1 LTPKVQVLLDFCDPH
16 GRQAALR
23 CAFDKPAQTLVAHT
37 PEQLKPLLDAVDALA
52 KQGFWCVGYVRY
64 EAAPAFD
71 AALKVQAADGPLA
84 WFGIYAQALPWPAET
99 SDEDDATR
107 VQWQSGLSRAD
118 FDAAMDRIHQA
129 IAAGDL
135 YQVNYTAPLHG
146 AFSGDAQTLFRRLH
160 RAQPQGYAAFID
172 SGFEQLLSVSPEL
185 FFDWQ
190 NGQAIQGGQLLTR
203 PMKGTAPR
211 GASAAEDATL
221 AAALLASPKERAE
234 NVMIVDLLRN
244 DVSRIAQPHSV
255 RVPHLFT
262 VQTLPTVLQ
271 MVSDVTAVTRPGT
284 RLSEVF
290 GALFPCGS
298 VTGAPK
304 VQAMRMIQALE
315 PAPRGIYCGAIGV
328 LRPGGHATFNVAI
341 RTVTLRGTQAS
352 CGIGSGITA
361 DATAEA
367 EWQEWRIKR
376 GFLAR
381 ASESFK
387 LLETLRLENGSFHN
401 LEAHLARLKRA
412 AAHFGF
418 PFDEAVIANALRQAI
433 PPGCHCG
440 LDPQSM
446 TSDYMACHA
455 TLEVTGSGSR
465 TAFHEPP
472 RHCERS
478 EAIHDSGPHGLPR
491 FARSDDVSVQRPG
504 AVAGRS
510 RGGRNDVSA
519 WRVRLL
525 LDASGRAQAQA
536 FALPPSPLPVT
547 LQLAHVPFDEAHSE
561 FTRFKTTHRAH
572 YEALA
577 PTDPA
582 VFDTLLYNEAA
593 ELTECTRGNIALLLD
608 GRWVTPPLRCGL
620 LDGIGREM
628 ALKEGRLHEAVV
640 RLDDLPRV
648 QALAFINSLRG
659 WLDAR
664 LPG

>member
-1 LTPKVQVLLDFCDPH
+1 MQVLLDFCDPH

-84 WFGIYAQALPWPAET
+84 WFGVYAQALPWP
-99 SDEDDATR
+99 DEATDDDDKNAATR

-118 FDAAMDRIHQA
+118 FDAAMDRMHQA

-190 NGQAIQGGQLLTR
+190 NGQAIQGGPLLTR

-262 VQTLPTVLQ
+262 VQTLPTALQ

-304 VQAMRMIQALE
+304 VQAMRMIQTLE
-315 PAPRGIYCGAIGV
+315 PEPRGIYCGAIGV

-352 CGIGSGITA
+352 CGIGSGITF
-361 DATAEA
+361 DATADA

-446 TSDYMACHA
+446 NPG
-455 TLEVTGSGSR
+455 LPGSR
-465 TAFHEPP
+465 VELGMTKASSQSAGGIDPAKP
-472 RHCERS
+472 
-478 EAIHDSGPHGLPR
+478 
-491 FARSDDVSVQRPG
+491 ARPDET
-504 AVAGRS
+504 
-510 RGGRNDVSA
+510 A

-577 PTDPA
+577 PADPA
-582 VFDTLLYNEAA
+582 VFDTLLYNEAD

-648 QALAFINSLRG
+648 QALAFIN
-659 WLDAR
+659 
-664 LPG
+664 

>member
-1 LTPKVQVLLDFCDPH
+1 MQVLIDFCDPH
-16 GRQAALR
+16 GQQAALR
-23 CAFDKPAQTLVAHT
+23 CAFDAPQQTLVAHT
-37 PEQLKPLLDAVDALA
+37 PEQVKPLLDAVDAWSQ
-52 KQGFWCVGYVRY
+52 QGFWCVGYVRY
-64 EAAPAFD
+64 EAAPVFD
-71 AALKVQAADGPLA
+71 AALKVHAADGPLA
-84 WFGIYAQALPWPAET
+84 WFGVYAKALPWPA
-99 SDEDDATR
+99 DEVEADDATR

-118 FDAAMDRIHQA
+118 FGAAMDRMHQA

-146 AFSGDAQTLFRRLH
+146 EFAGDPKTLFRRLQ

-172 SGFEQLLSVSPEL
+172 SGFEQVLSVSPEL

-190 NGQAIQGGQLLTR
+190 NEQTVQGGQLLTR

-211 GASAAEDATL
+211 GSSAVEDATL
-221 AAALLASPKERAE
+221 AVALVASPKERAE

-244 DVSRIAQPHSV
+244 DVSRVAQPHSV
-255 RVPHLFT
+255 KVPHLFT

-284 RLSEVF
+284 TLCDVF

-304 VQAMRMIQALE
+304 VQAMRMIQTLE
-315 PAPRGIYCGAIGV
+315 PAPRGLYCGAIGV
-328 LRPGGHATFNVAI
+328 VRPGGHATFNVAI
-341 RTVTLRGTQAS
+341 RTVTLRGAQAT
-352 CGIGSGITA
+352 CGIGSGITF
-361 DATAEA
+361 DATAQA

-387 LLETLRLENGSFHN
+387 LLETLRLENGIFHN
-401 LEAHLARLKRA
+401 LDAHLARLKRA

-418 PFDEAVIANALRQAI
+418 PFDELVIRMTLQQLHTDPPHSRRHGHAVIASEAR
-433 PPGCHCG
+433 
-440 LDPQSM
+440 QSM
-446 TSDYMACHA
+446 TSEFMDCHVADA
-455 TLEVTGSGSR
+455 T
-465 TAFHEPP
+465 
-472 RHCERS
+472 
-478 EAIHDSGPHGLPR
+478 
-491 FARSDDVSVQRPG
+491 
-504 AVAGRS
+504 
-510 RGGRNDVSA
+510 RNDEGI
-519 WRVRLL
+519 WRIRLL
-525 LDASGRAQAQA
+525 LDDQGRAQAQA
-536 FALPPSPLPVT
+536 FALPHSPSPVT
-547 LQLAHVPFDEAHSE
+547 LQLASRPFDDAHSE

-572 YEALA
+572 YEAFA

-582 VFDTLLYNEAA
+582 VFDTLLYNEAG

-608 GRWVTPPLRCGL
+608 GRWVTPPLYCGL

-628 ALKEGRLHEAVV
+628 ALKDSRVVEAVV

-648 QALAFINSLRG
+648 QGLAFINSLRG
-659 WLDAR
+659 WLNAR